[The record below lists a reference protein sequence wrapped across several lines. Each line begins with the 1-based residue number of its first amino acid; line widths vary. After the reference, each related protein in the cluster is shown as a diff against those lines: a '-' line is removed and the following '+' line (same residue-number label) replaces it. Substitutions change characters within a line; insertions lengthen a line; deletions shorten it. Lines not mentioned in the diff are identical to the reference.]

1 MGSSKKYLRTCSPW
15 LRGLR
20 PPPLGASRRLACP
33 CPRAD
38 FTCVAGRA
46 LKPPSAPLVP
56 PPPAPPPPNG
66 HALPG
71 PRAGHGVSA
80 RGQSAAAPPPPGA
93 PPRPGPAPPH
103 PLGARL
109 GLSPAGP
116 DGAGVTRGR
125 RPSTRSAPTSAGV
138 TGGHVPLLPPP
149 PRTRRS
155 GRGSGQV
162 CPNSASKSLPHPT
175 AWTPDNRS
183 LSVN

>member
-93 PPRPGPAPPH
+93 PPRPRPTPPPRRAARLEPRRAGWGRGYSRTPALN
-103 PLGARL
+103 PLGADVR
-109 GLSPAGP
+109 
-116 DGAGVTRGR
+116 RGYW
-125 RPSTRSAPTSAGV
+125 RSRAPAPTTSENAAERAWVRPGVPQLRIQVSA
-138 TGGHVPLLPPP
+138 
-149 PRTRRS
+149 
-155 GRGSGQV
+155 
-162 CPNSASKSLPHPT
+162 A
-175 AWTPDNRS
+175 PDRMDP
-183 LSVN
+183 